1 MLCCL
6 YKGDDNKNWLFA
18 MMEQWININVKN
30 CTEEQ
35 ITHSKIFKRWIIL
48 KMGIAIETLPAL
60 RRFLLSWT
68 KLYRDEKKCGAA
80 ASQPME

>member
-35 ITHSKIFKRWIIL
+35 IT
-48 KMGIAIETLPAL
+48 
-60 RRFLLSWT
+60 LS
-68 KLYRDEKKCGAA
+68 LQGAF
-80 ASQPME
+80 